1 MVQTAGPYPRPLVLL
16 IAAAV
21 GWTVFTLVRFQM
33 PAGNGLAARY
43 YNNASLAGVPVETG
57 YDPVPSAARMAGRWQ
72 GRPPL
77 AFGVVWTGYL
87 TVGSTDQY
95 RFATTSD
102 DGSKL
107 FVDERLVVDNSGPH
121 GSETKT
127 GTIALLRGSH
137 RVRLEYT
144 QFGGASE
151 LIWAWGR
158 GDAPLMPVP
167 AWALSRRAVRDA
179 TLTVLRLVEIVR
191 WLAAIL
197 GATAAAWYI
206 AVSVQRVSPRQM
218 AKQAA
223 DAYGGAASLAFTV
236 CILVAFLLMP
246 WPGGHDSRFY
256 RSVELTCGDFWSS
269 LRRVARDP
277 RSFQSNLST
286 PLAGEEGAGSP
297 ALQAVGMLRARS
309 VDRYELSTLVKRDD
323 WVSQQIVASA
333 WPRKREADAHVHVI
347 LNSEPT
353 TGCEVVSRDRDV
365 SLVYCP

>member
-127 GTIALLRGSH
+127 GTIALSRGSH

-151 LIWAWGR
+151 LIWSWGR

-167 AWALSRRAVRDA
+167 AWALSRRAVRNA

-223 DAYGGAASLAFTV
+223 DAYGGAASLAFAV

-246 WPGGHDSRFY
+246 GRADMIRASTGRSNSRAAISGVRCAAWLATRGRFNRTSPLPLPARRAPDHQRCRRSACFALAAWIGTSSRRWSNATTGYPSRSSRRPGR
-256 RSVELTCGDFWSS
+256 
-269 LRRVARDP
+269 
-277 RSFQSNLST
+277 
-286 PLAGEEGAGSP
+286 
-297 ALQAVGMLRARS
+297 
-309 VDRYELSTLVKRDD
+309 
-323 WVSQQIVASA
+323 ASA
-333 WPRKREADAHVHVI
+333 RRMRM
-347 LNSEPT
+347 ST
-353 TGCEVVSRDRDV
+353 
-365 SLVYCP
+365 